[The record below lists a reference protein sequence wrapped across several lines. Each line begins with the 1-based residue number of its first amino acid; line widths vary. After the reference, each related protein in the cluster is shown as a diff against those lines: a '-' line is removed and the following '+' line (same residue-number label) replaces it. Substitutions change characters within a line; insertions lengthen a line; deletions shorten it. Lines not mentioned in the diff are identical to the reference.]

1 MSRKRAR
8 KQKLEVLHELDEISP
23 GSYADLRLQNIAE
36 KEKKFEALGIM
47 KKKKDVEFDSKP
59 EKNLSKSAK
68 VGIL

>member
-8 KQKLEVLHELDEISP
+8 KQKLEVLHELDEIIP

-47 KKKKDVEFDSKP
+47 KKKKVVEIDSNS
-59 EKNLSKSAK
+59 EKNLSKSAT
-68 VGIL
+68 VWIL